1 MWSPDWEKWG
11 RDRGTN
17 ETINPVML
25 GHMRPSVPTLK
36 SKQDGFHIVVF
47 SSVVL
52 LLLWMEGNQRSRS
65 VCQQVV
71 VSGCIFCLVEVESR
85 RKPYQHDTCVC
96 LCVSVR
102 PRGHMFLVCAP
113 IFCVHNLWV
122 FTYIEIF
129 PVWLECQGCSC
140 FRRQSCLSRK
150 GSALLLSSVMLRF
163 YSLVS

>member
-96 LCVSVR
+96 VCLCVRVGTCSWCVR
-102 PRGHMFLVCAP
+102 LFFVYTIYGCLRTQKYFQYGWNAKDALVLGDKAVCPEKARP
-113 IFCVHNLWV
+113 YC
-122 FTYIEIF
+122 
-129 PVWLECQGCSC
+129 C
-140 FRRQSCLSRK
+140 
-150 GSALLLSSVMLRF
+150 LLLC
-163 YSLVS
+163 